1 MVAVFV
7 IVKVVENSWVVVTVI
22 FWVLREYPSR
32 DSPLPT
38 EMRIRAASTPSLS
51 GLKSTDL

>member
-1 MVAVFV
+1 VFV